1 MEKRLNKKIELY
13 VTQFKDDIRDK
24 IAQINIGVSPQEK
37 NKVNELIE
45 YIYEYDRLSLVKDDF
60 IKRKRVKNSIPNTNR
75 CNAKRAN
82 GEQCT
87 RRRKEGCEFCGTHYK
102 GTPHGLIAD
111 VEGKDNDKKTL
122 EITAEEISGIIY
134 YIDKYG
140 NVYNISDIMTNK
152 ENPEIIGRYTKNGSH
167 YMVYDV

>member
-13 VTQFKDDIRDK
+13 ITQLKDDVRDK
-24 IAQINIGVSPQEK
+24 ISQLKIGDTP
-37 NKVNELIE
+37 NRVNELIE
-45 YIYEYDRLSLVKDDF
+45 YIYEYERLYLTNDDF

-87 RRRKEGCEFCGTHYK
+87 RRRKEGCEFCGTHDK
-102 GTPHGLIAD
+102 GTPHGLILD
-111 VEGKDNDKKTL
+111 SEGKDDNKKTV
-122 EITAEEISGIIY
+122 EIVSEEIAGIIY

-140 NVYNISDIMTNK
+140 NVYNISDVMSGK
-152 ENPEIIGRYTKNGSH
+152 ENPAIIGRYTKNGSN
-167 YMVYDV
+167 YMIYES